1 MGFGIGMWHR
11 GVAKGYG
18 KGEVF
23 IVFYRISM
31 FPSPGVMQT
40 LVNPT
45 ISKICPVYPASGVM
59 QKSIKIDSYLKGFPV
74 YPASG
79 VKQKVKTDV
88 DS

>member
-1 MGFGIGMWHR
+1 M
-11 GVAKGYG
+11 AKG
-18 KGEVF
+18 KSSLLF
-23 IVFYRISM
+23 IAFPM

-40 LVNPT
+40 FVNPT
-45 ISKICPVYPASGVM
+45 ISKIFPVYPASGLM

-79 VKQKVKTDV
+79 VKQKVKKDV